1 MKLRQ
6 NGFAFIELV
15 MVVAFVGVLGF
26 VVITAVNNRN
36 NVASTDTT
44 QASVEPAPQITSK
57 ADLATAEASLNTAAI
72 DDNSADA
79 DLLDQD
85 LSTF

>member
-15 MVVAFVGVLGF
+15 LIVAFVGVLGF
-26 VVITAVNNRN
+26 VVMTAVNNRN
-36 NVASTDTT
+36 NVASTDTI
-44 QASVEPAPQITSK
+44 QASVAPAPQVTSK
-57 ADLATAEASLNTAAI
+57 ADLTAAETRLNTAGI
-72 DDNSADA
+72 DDNTADA

-85 LSTF
+85 MASF